1 MNISDQFKGSQTVD
15 PKTGNIPAGNE
26 KTGMSVS
33 STVNEKVSDKND
45 STSGSQ
51 SEVTTDGK
59 RRVHNLIILDESGS
73 MQAIYQPALTGV
85 NETLQSIREAQ
96 KEHKDQEH
104 FVSLIAFDSS
114 RYNEIY
120 KNTPAERTVDITTEQ
135 YRPWASTPLFDAM
148 GRSIT
153 ELQGHLSKG
162 DVVLVTIIT
171 DGYENASREYD
182 RRAIRSLVEAMKSQG
197 WVFTYIGANQ
207 DVEAVAD
214 SMSIDN
220 HMIFFNSAAGV
231 NEMFD
236 KEIRCRK
243 RFFDRINQQSETS
256 NLSTGYFDEDE
267 KEDK

>member
-1 MNISDQFKGSQTVD
+1 MNIFDLFKGSQTVD

-26 KTGMSVS
+26 KTEMSVS
-33 STVNEKVSDKND
+33 STANEKVSDKND
-45 STSGSQ
+45 STSSSH

-59 RRVHNLIILDESGS
+59 RRVHNLILLDASGS
-73 MQAIYQPALTGV
+73 MRAIYQPALTGV
-85 NETLQSIREAQ
+85 NETLRSIREAQ

-104 FVSLIAFDSS
+104 FVSLIAFDSYC
-114 RYNEIY
+114 YNEIY
-120 KNTPAERTVDITTEQ
+120 KCTPAEKTVDITTEQ
-135 YRPWASTPLFDAM
+135 YRPWAYTPLYDAM

-153 ELQGHLSKG
+153 ELQSHVSKD

-171 DGYENASREYD
+171 DGNENASQEYSG
-182 RRAIRSLVEAMKSQG
+182 RVIKSLVEAMKSQG

-220 HMIFFNSAAGV
+220 HMIFGCSYDGV

-256 NLSTGYFDEDE
+256 NLATGYFDEDE